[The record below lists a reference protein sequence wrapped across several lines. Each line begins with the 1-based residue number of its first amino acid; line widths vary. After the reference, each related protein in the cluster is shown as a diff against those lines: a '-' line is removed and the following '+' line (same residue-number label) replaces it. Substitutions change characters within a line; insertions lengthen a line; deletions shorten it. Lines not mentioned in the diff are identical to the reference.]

1 MMKNVPHILAALA
14 VILTINLTAATAA
27 DAGCYADYKAKR
39 NNPLRLHYGVI
50 KLPDAACTKAAA
62 RPTIQKRIGAD
73 GWKLLN
79 ILSVFGPEKL
89 EEKRAKAGK
98 FFLKY

>member
-1 MMKNVPHILAALA
+1 MMKNALHILAALA
-14 VILTINLTAATAA
+14 VILTMNLTAATAA
-27 DAGCYADYKAKR
+27 DAACYADYKAKR
-39 NNPLRLHYGVI
+39 NNPLRLQYGVI

-62 RPTIQKRIGAD
+62 RPIIQKRIGTD

-79 ILSVFGPEKL
+79 ILSIFGPEQL
-89 EEKRAKAGK
+89 EEKRTQAGK